1 MTVEIWSDILCP
13 FCYIGKRR
21 FENALA
27 QFDQAE
33 QVEIIWRS
41 FQLNPGLVSNPDQ
54 SLAQSLAYQ
63 KGWTLAQAE
72 QAMNQVREMAKT
84 VGLDYHINEAKV
96 ANSLR
101 AHRLLHFAKTH
112 GVQDQTKE
120 ALFAAYFCES
130 KNIDDPATL
139 VGIAESIGLDPIQ
152 VRATIDDPAQ
162 QQLVEE
168 DLNLARQF
176 QINAVPFF
184 VFNRQYAVSGAQE
197 SATFLNVLQQIST
210 AKAGA

>member
-112 GVQDQTKE
+112 GVQD
-120 ALFAAYFCES
+120 LFAAYFCES